1 MSRFIVRTLLCPLL
15 TLIALNGPSLAQDIH
30 EVRAAGTFRVP
41 LMQTAPKLDGR
52 IEPAEWAA
60 SAGFDGFITLNQGTL
75 QRRRARGFVG
85 ATATHL
91 YVAIQTQLP
100 EEGALL
106 AETKADSLNADF
118 RRAKSTDK
126 S

>member
-1 MSRFIVRTLLCPLL
+1 MSKFIIRTLLCPLL
-15 TLIALNGPSLAQDIH
+15 TLIALNGPSLAQNVQ

-75 QRRRARGFVG
+75 ERRGRGASSAPLPHTCMLPFRPSFPRKARCWR
-85 ATATHL
+85 
-91 YVAIQTQLP
+91 
-100 EEGALL
+100 
-106 AETKADSLNADF
+106 K
-118 RRAKSTDK
+118 RRQIA
-126 S
+126 